1 MNRESRPAA
10 TLMKAEGRLMTAAGT
25 AGRKAGQ
32 EKVSQREEVDDTRL
46 QINNRNLSS
55 GHRTLGT

>member
-1 MNRESRPAA
+1 
-10 TLMKAEGRLMTAAGT
+10 MTAAGT

-55 GHRTLGT
+55 GHRTLGA